1 MGNRTS
7 QVLNSR
13 VVGSTNATGN
23 GNSHTRRFGVFELDL
38 RAAELRRSGMKVKLQ
53 GQPFQVLSL
62 LLEKPGEVVGR
73 EEMRKRLW
81 PADTFVDFDH
91 SLNAAIRRL
100 RDALGD
106 SAENPTFVETVARR
120 GYRFLAPV
128 TAKANG
134 TSDTIATETKLAG
147 PELVAPAAARFHLW
161 WIIAGAAAV
170 VLVLFGLKIG
180 LSLGQR
186 PTAAPLQVRTSRLTA
201 NPVDDRVRAA
211 ALSRDGKYLAFSDAT
226 GFYLRQIDTGETHSI
241 PLPAGSAAES
251 LSWFPDSAHMIAA
264 LTAPNRAPSLWEISV
279 LGGSARKLSDEGR
292 SPAVSPDGREI
303 AFISGKK
310 MSNQIW
316 LMAADGEQPRKEVG
330 DPGDFFGTVA
340 WSPDGTRIAYIR
352 GTLGHTY
359 GVNGA
364 VEVEDLRN
372 QHVKSLVQLNS
383 IGWFSSIDGP
393 LAWTRDGLIYTQ
405 AEPSPRQL
413 DSNLWTVEM
422 EPGGNPTGTPIRL
435 TSDPGAVSSI
445 TTSADGKRMVYVK
458 GVPQPDVYVART
470 EGQRVISEP
479 VRLTLD
485 DRQDLPFDWTSDG
498 KAVIFISDRTGVFN
512 VYRQAIDQAV
522 PELLVGGTRPAL
534 TPRLNPD
541 GTQLLYL
548 VYPNWSDNA
557 SSISLMRTPLAGGA
571 PQRVLAADWINN
583 QQCARAP
590 ATLCLY
596 SVVTKDTFT
605 LFSFDPLKGNGAQVY
620 QMKDELPQLYN
631 WSLSPDGRTVAMAK
645 WQGDGA
651 EAGISLVSLSG
662 AAEKWLTIHGWTGVA
677 AMDWAADGKSLW
689 ATSIGE
695 DENALLN
702 IDLQGHARAVWRPK
716 KRSVFWAIPSR
727 DGRYLAL
734 HVSSSSANV
743 WMLERP

>member
-413 DSNLWTVEM
+413 DSNLWTVGM

-596 SVVTKDTFT
+596 SVVTKDAFT

-651 EAGISLVSLSG
+651 EAGIRLVSLSG

-716 KRSVFWAIPSR
+716 KRSVFWAIRSR